1 MTGKPPNELLNSW
14 FQRSGWSKGELARL
28 VNKRARQLGAAHV
41 STDTSRVR
49 RWLDGEHPRDP
60 APRILVELFSE
71 RFGTVITHAELGLR
85 EPAAPPATSGVDLPW
100 AGRRSIELLGDF
112 ARSDLMLNRRGFLGT
127 SLSLSAGPSLIEP
140 MKRWLSPVPE
150 QHSPNGRLP
159 GRVTAEEMD
168 RLEETTRL
176 FRSWD
181 AQCGGGLR
189 RMAVVGQLHEVT
201 ELLRDNY
208 APALSERLFRTA
220 SELALLAGWMAYD
233 IGMQP
238 SAQRYFVL
246 ALHAA
251 REAGDTPLGAHVL
264 ATMARQMIHINRAQD
279 ALELVHLAQYGSH
292 GTTTPRVQS
301 LLAAMEARAYANLG
315 DSDNCR
321 RAVAAAEDLFPGD
334 YPADGANG
342 NVSNGNGSVGSHGSN
357 GSNGADRTRTGEP
370 SWIAFF
376 TEAELH
382 GENGHSFRD
391 LAYRYPQ
398 LTEQAAKNIDRAVE
412 LLSVDESYLR
422 SRALNVVGMATV
434 RLQQREPEAA
444 VAYLQTGAEL
454 VQRLRSKR
462 VEDRL
467 RTTAGNLFARYPDV
481 RSVREAHERTLA
493 VLPAAA

>member
-140 MKRWLSPVPE
+140 MKRWLSPVPD
-150 QHSPNGRLP
+150 QHPTNGRTP
-159 GRVTAEEMD
+159 GRITAEEMD
-168 RLEETTRL
+168 LLEETIRL
-176 FRSWD
+176 FRGWD

-201 ELLRDNY
+201 ELLRDSY
-208 APALSERLFRTA
+208 PQALAERLFRTA

-292 GTTTPRVQS
+292 GTATPRVQS
-301 LLAAMEARAYANLG
+301 MLAALEARAYANLG
-315 DSDNCR
+315 DADNCR
-321 RAVAAAEDLFPGD
+321 RAVAAAEDLFPGE
-334 YPADGANG
+334 PKTGE
-342 NVSNGNGSVGSHGSN
+342 
-357 GSNGADRTRTGEP
+357 GADP
-370 SWIAFF
+370 HWAAFF
-376 TEAELH
+376 TEAELN

-398 LTEQAAKNIDRAVE
+398 LTEQAAKSIDRAVD
-412 LLSVDESYLR
+412 LFSGDDFHMR
-422 SRALNVVGMATV
+422 SRALNVIGMATV

-444 VAYLQTGAEL
+444 VGFVYTGVEL
-454 VQRLRSKR
+454 VRRLRSKR

-467 RTTAGNLFARYPDV
+467 RTTVGNLYARYPDV
-481 RSVREAHERTLA
+481 RAVREAHDRAWA

>member
-1 MTGKPPNELLNSW
+1 MTGKPPNELLGSW

-28 VNKRARQLGAAHV
+28 VNRRARQLGAAHV

-100 AGRRSIELLGDF
+100 AGRRSVELLGDF

-127 SLSLSAGPSLIEP
+127 SLSLSAGPSLVEP
-140 MKRWLSPVPE
+140 MKRWLSPVPD
-150 QHSPNGRLP
+150 SPPAGRATGRL
-159 GRVTAEEMD
+159 TDEEMD
-168 RLEETTRL
+168 RLEETIRL
-176 FRSWD
+176 FRGWD

-189 RMAVVGQLHEVT
+189 RMAIVGQLHEVT
-201 ELLRDNY
+201 ELLRDTY
-208 APALSERLFRTA
+208 PPALSERLFRMA

-251 REAGDTPLGAHVL
+251 REAGDTPLGAHIL
-264 ATMARQMIHINRAQD
+264 ATMSRQMIHINRAQD
-279 ALELVHLAQYGSH
+279 ALELIHLAQYGSH

-301 LLAAMEARAYANLG
+301 MLAALEARAYANLG
-315 DSDNCR
+315 DADNCR
-321 RAVAAAEDLFPGD
+321 RAIAAAEDLFPGD
-334 YPADGANG
+334 GPESPRGRDP
-342 NVSNGNGSVGSHGSN
+342 
-357 GSNGADRTRTGEP
+357 E
-370 SWIAFF
+370 WISFF
-376 TEAELH
+376 GEAELYA
-382 GENGHSFRD
+382 ENGHSYRD
-391 LAYRYPQ
+391 LAYRFPA
-398 LTEQAAKNIDRAVE
+398 LTGQADKAIDRAVE
-412 LLSVDESYLR
+412 LFADDDSHVR

-434 RLQQREPEAA
+434 RLQQREPDAA
-444 VAYLQTGAEL
+444 VQYVHTASEL

-467 RTTAGNLFARYPDV
+467 RATAAGIVARYPDQ
-481 RSVREAHERTLA
+481 RSAREANERVVGL
-493 VLPAAA
+493 LPTPV

>member
-1 MTGKPPNELLNSW
+1 M
-14 FQRSGWSKGELARL
+14 ARL

-85 EPAAPPATSGVDLPW
+85 EPAAPPAPSGVDLPW
-100 AGRRSIELLGDF
+100 TGRRSIELLGDF

-150 QHSPNGRLP
+150 QHSVNGRP
-159 GRVTAEEMD
+159 AGRVTAEEMD

-208 APALSERLFRTA
+208 APSLAERLFRTA
-220 SELALLAGWMAYD
+220 AELALLAGWMAYD

-292 GTTTPRVQS
+292 GTTTARVQS

-321 RAVAAAEDLFPGD
+321 RAIAAAEDLFPGD
-334 YPADGANG
+334 E
-342 NVSNGNGSVGSHGSN
+342 V
-357 GSNGADRTRTGEP
+357 DRSRSGDPT
-370 SWIAFF
+370 WAAFF
-376 TEAELH
+376 TEAELS
-382 GENGHSFRD
+382 GENGHSYRD

-412 LLSVDESYLR
+412 LHTADEAYLR

-444 VAYLQTGAEL
+444 VAHLRSGAEL

-467 RTTAGNLFARYPDV
+467 RTTAGNLLARYPDV
-481 RSVREAHERTLA
+481 RSVREVHERTLA
-493 VLPAAA
+493 VLPAPA

>member
-1 MTGKPPNELLNSW
+1 M
-14 FQRSGWSKGELARL
+14 ARL

-100 AGRRSIELLGDF
+100 TGRRSIELLGDF

-150 QHSPNGRLP
+150 QHSVNGRP
-159 GRVTAEEMD
+159 AGRVTAEEMD

-208 APALSERLFRTA
+208 APSLAERLFRTA
-220 SELALLAGWMAYD
+220 AELALLAGWMAYD

-292 GTTTPRVQS
+292 GTTTARVQS

-321 RAVAAAEDLFPGD
+321 RAIAAAEDLFPGD
-334 YPADGANG
+334 E
-342 NVSNGNGSVGSHGSN
+342 V
-357 GSNGADRTRTGEP
+357 DRSRSGDPT
-370 SWIAFF
+370 WAAFF
-376 TEAELH
+376 TEAELS

-412 LLSVDESYLR
+412 LHSADEAYLR

-444 VAYLQTGAEL
+444 VAHLHSGTEL
-454 VQRLRSKR
+454 VRRLRSKR

-481 RSVREAHERTLA
+481 RSVREVHERTLA
-493 VLPAAA
+493 VLPAPA

>member
-150 QHSPNGRLP
+150 QHSPNGRP
-159 GRVTAEEMD
+159 AGRMSGEEMD

-220 SELALLAGWMAYD
+220 AELALLAGWMAYD

-321 RAVAAAEDLFPGD
+321 RAIAAAEDLFPGD
-334 YPADGANG
+334 E
-342 NVSNGNGSVGSHGSN
+342 
-357 GSNGADRTRTGEP
+357 ADRTGDPT
-370 SWIAFF
+370 WVAFF
-376 TEAELH
+376 TEAELS
-382 GENGHSFRD
+382 GENGHSYRD

-398 LTEQAAKNIDRAVE
+398 LTEQAAKNIDRAVA
-412 LLSVDESYLR
+412 LHSADDSYLR

-444 VAYLQTGAEL
+444 VAHLHTGSEL

-481 RSVREAHERTLA
+481 RSVREAHERAQA
-493 VLPAAA
+493 VLPAPV

>member
-14 FQRSGWSKGELARL
+14 FQRSGWAKGELARL

-150 QHSPNGRLP
+150 QHPANGRTP
-159 GRVTAEEMD
+159 GRITVEEMAL
-168 RLEETTRL
+168 LEETVRL
-176 FRSWD
+176 FRGWD

-201 ELLRDNY
+201 ELLRDSY
-208 APALSERLFRTA
+208 PQALAERLFRTA

-264 ATMARQMIHINRAQD
+264 ATMARQMIHVSRPQD

-292 GTTTPRVQS
+292 GTATPRVQS
-301 LLAAMEARAYANLG
+301 MLAALEGRAYANLG
-315 DSDNCR
+315 DADNCR

-334 YPADGANG
+334 VPAG
-342 NVSNGNGSVGSHGSN
+342 
-357 GSNGADRTRTGEP
+357 TKPGEGP
-370 SWIAFF
+370 DPDWAAFF

-382 GENGHSFRD
+382 AENGHSFRD

-398 LTEQAAKNIDRAVE
+398 LTEQAAKNIDRAVDLFSGDE
-412 LLSVDESYLR
+412 LHVR
-422 SRALNVVGMATV
+422 SRALNVIGMATV

-444 VAYLQTGAEL
+444 VGYVHSGVEL
-454 VQRLRSKR
+454 VKRLRSKR

-467 RTTAGNLFARYPDV
+467 RTTVGNLYARYPDV
-481 RSVREAHERTLA
+481 RMVREVHDRVGA

>member
-150 QHSPNGRLP
+150 QHSVNGRLP

-176 FRSWD
+176 FRGWD

-220 SELALLAGWMAYD
+220 AELALLAGWMAYD

-251 REAGDTPLGAHVL
+251 REAGDTPLGALVL
-264 ATMARQMIHINRAQD
+264 ATMSRQMIHINRPQD

-292 GTTTPRVQS
+292 GTTTARVQS

-334 YPADGANG
+334 FPAGQDRAER
-342 NVSNGNGSVGSHGSN
+342 
-357 GSNGADRTRTGEP
+357 GSNGAGGDRTRGGDP

-376 TEAELH
+376 TEAELY

-412 LLSVDESYLR
+412 LLSADDSYLR

-444 VAYLQTGAEL
+444 VAYLHGGAEL

-481 RSVREAHERTLA
+481 RSVREVHERTLA

>member
-127 SLSLSAGPSLIEP
+127 SLSLSAGPALIEP
-140 MKRWLSPVPE
+140 MKRWLSPVPDP
-150 QHSPNGRLP
+150 SPASGRQP
-159 GRVTAEEMD
+159 GRISAEEMD
-168 RLEETTRL
+168 QLEETTRL
-176 FRSWD
+176 FRGWD

-201 ELLRDNY
+201 ELLRDDY
-208 APALSERLFRTA
+208 VPILAERLFRTA

-238 SAQRYFVL
+238 SAQRYFVM

-264 ATMARQMIHINRAQD
+264 STMARQMIHINRAQD

-321 RAVAAAEDLFPGD
+321 RSIAAAEDLFPGD
-334 YPADGANG
+334 LNGPGPGEDPA
-342 NVSNGNGSVGSHGSN
+342 
-357 GSNGADRTRTGEP
+357 
-370 SWIAFF
+370 WIAFF
-376 TEAELH
+376 TEAELN
-382 GENGHSFRD
+382 GENGHSYRD
-391 LAYRYPQ
+391 LAYRYPH
-398 LTEQAAKNIDRAVE
+398 LTEQAAKSIDRAVT
-412 LLSVDESYLR
+412 LLSLDDSYLR
-422 SRALNVVGMATV
+422 SRALNVIGMATV

-444 VAYLQTGAEL
+444 VTYVNSGIEL

-467 RTTAGNLFARYPDV
+467 RTTVGNLFARYPDV
-481 RSVREAHERTLA
+481 KSVREAHEQAMA
-493 VLPAAA
+493 VLPPAT

>member
-1 MTGKPPNELLNSW
+1 
-14 FQRSGWSKGELARL
+14 
-28 VNKRARQLGAAHV
+28 
-41 STDTSRVR
+41 
-49 RWLDGEHPRDP
+49 
-60 APRILVELFSE
+60 
-71 RFGTVITHAELGLR
+71 
-85 EPAAPPATSGVDLPW
+85 
-100 AGRRSIELLGDF
+100 
-112 ARSDLMLNRRGFLGT
+112 MLNRRGFLGT

-150 QHSPNGRLP
+150 QHSVNGRLP
-159 GRVTAEEMD
+159 GRVSAEEMD

-220 SELALLAGWMAYD
+220 AELALLAGWMAYD

-292 GTTTPRVQS
+292 GTTTARMQS

-321 RAVAAAEDLFPGD
+321 RAVAAQRTCSRARRAAGR
-334 YPADGANG
+334 AR
-342 NVSNGNGSVGSHGSN
+342 
-357 GSNGADRTRTGEP
+357 RTRPGWPSSPRPSCTGRTATP
-370 SWIAFF
+370 SATWPTAILSWPSRPRR
-376 TEAELH
+376 TST
-382 GENGHSFRD
+382 GPWSCSRSTS
-391 LAYRYPQ
+391 P
-398 LTEQAAKNIDRAVE
+398 TCAAGR
-412 LLSVDESYLR
+412 
-422 SRALNVVGMATV
+422 
-434 RLQQREPEAA
+434 
-444 VAYLQTGAEL
+444 
-454 VQRLRSKR
+454 
-462 VEDRL
+462 
-467 RTTAGNLFARYPDV
+467 
-481 RSVREAHERTLA
+481 
-493 VLPAAA
+493 

>member
-150 QHSPNGRLP
+150 QHVVNGRPP
-159 GRVTAEEMD
+159 GRVTPEEMD

-181 AQCGGGLR
+181 NQCGGGLR

-201 ELLRDNY
+201 ELLRDSY
-208 APALSERLFRTA
+208 SPALSERLFRTA

-251 REAGDTPLGAHVL
+251 REAGDTPLGAHIL

-292 GTTTPRVQS
+292 GATTPRVQS
-301 LLAAMEARAYANLG
+301 MLAAMEARAYANLG
-315 DSDNCR
+315 DADNCR
-321 RAVAAAEDLFPGD
+321 RAVAAAEDLFP
-334 YPADGANG
+334 AEHA
-342 NVSNGNGSVGSHGSN
+342 
-357 GSNGADRTRTGEP
+357 RTGEP
-370 SWIAFF
+370 PDPDWISFF

-391 LAYRYPQ
+391 LAYRFPA
-398 LTEQAAKNIDRAVE
+398 LTEHAAKTIDRAVD
-412 LLSVDESYLR
+412 LFSGDERYLR

-444 VAYLQTGAEL
+444 VGYVHQAGDL
-454 VQRLRSKR
+454 VRRLRSKR

-467 RTTAGNLFARYPDV
+467 RTTISNIHARYPDV
-481 RSVREAHERTLA
+481 RSVREAHEQVNA
-493 VLPAAA
+493 ILPAAA

>member
-159 GRVTAEEMD
+159 GRISPQELD

-220 SELALLAGWMAYD
+220 AELALLAGWMAYD

-264 ATMARQMIHINRAQD
+264 ATMSRQMIHINRAQD

-334 YPADGANG
+334 EG
-342 NVSNGNGSVGSHGSN
+342 
-357 GSNGADRTRTGEP
+357 DRAAAGDP
-370 SWIAFF
+370 SWIGFF
-376 TEAELH
+376 TEAELY

-391 LAYRYPQ
+391 LSYRYPQ

-412 LLSVDESYLR
+412 LLSADDSYLR

-444 VAYLQTGAEL
+444 VAHLYGGAEL
-454 VQRLRSKR
+454 VRRLRSKR

-493 VLPAAA
+493 ALPAAA

>member
-100 AGRRSIELLGDF
+100 TGRRSIELLGDF

-150 QHSPNGRLP
+150 QHSVNGRP
-159 GRVTAEEMD
+159 AGRVTAEEMD

-208 APALSERLFRTA
+208 APSLAERLFRTA
-220 SELALLAGWMAYD
+220 AELALLAGWMAYD

-292 GTTTPRVQS
+292 GTTTARVQS

-321 RAVAAAEDLFPGD
+321 RAIAAAEDLFPGD
-334 YPADGANG
+334 E
-342 NVSNGNGSVGSHGSN
+342 V
-357 GSNGADRTRTGEP
+357 DRSRSGDPT
-370 SWIAFF
+370 WAAFF
-376 TEAELH
+376 TEAELS

-412 LLSVDESYLR
+412 LHSADEAYLR

-444 VAYLQTGAEL
+444 VAHLHSGTEL
-454 VQRLRSKR
+454 VRRLRSKR

-481 RSVREAHERTLA
+481 RSVREVHERTLA
-493 VLPAAA
+493 VLPAPA

>member
-334 YPADGANG
+334 FVGDGGGNSNG
-342 NVSNGNGSVGSHGSN
+342 GNGNGVSHAG
-357 GSNGADRTRTGEP
+357 DRARTGEP

-398 LTEQAAKNIDRAVE
+398 LTDQAAKNIDRAVE
-412 LLSVDESYLR
+412 LLSADESYLR

>member
-140 MKRWLSPVPE
+140 MKRWLSPVPD
-150 QHSPNGRLP
+150 QQAGNGRPP
-159 GRVTAEEMD
+159 GRISADEMD

-176 FRSWD
+176 FRGWD

-201 ELLRDNY
+201 ELLRDSHPQQM
-208 APALSERLFRTA
+208 AERLFRVA

-264 ATMARQMIHINRAQD
+264 ATMARQMIHVNRPQD

-301 LLAAMEARAYANLG
+301 MLSAVEGRAYANLG
-315 DSDNCR
+315 DADNCR
-321 RAVAAAEDLFPGD
+321 RAVATAEDLFPGD
-334 YPADGANG
+334 KPRE
-342 NVSNGNGSVGSHGSN
+342 
-357 GSNGADRTRTGEP
+357 GADPG
-370 SWIAFF
+370 WAGFF

-398 LTEQAAKNIDRAVE
+398 LTEQAAKTLDRAVD
-412 LLSVDESYLR
+412 LFATDDTYVR
-422 SRALNVVGMATV
+422 SRALNVIGMATV
-434 RLQQREPEAA
+434 RLQQREPDAA
-444 VAYLQTGAEL
+444 VAYAHTGIEL

-467 RTTAGNLFARYPDV
+467 RTTVGNLYARYPDV
-481 RSVREAHERTLA
+481 RAVRETRDRAA
-493 VLPAAA
+493 VVLPAAT

>member
-1 MTGKPPNELLNSW
+1 MTGKPPNELLGSW

-71 RFGTVITHAELGLR
+71 RFGTVIAHAELGLR

-150 QHSPNGRLP
+150 QHSPNGRPP
-159 GRVTAEEMD
+159 GRVSPEELD

-264 ATMARQMIHINRAQD
+264 ATMSRQMIHINRAQD

-334 YPADGANG
+334 YLDE
-342 NVSNGNGSVGSHGSN
+342 S
-357 GSNGADRTRTGEP
+357 DRTRTGDP
-370 SWIAFF
+370 TWMAFF
-376 TEAELH
+376 TEAELY

-398 LTEQAAKNIDRAVE
+398 LAEQAAKNIDRAVE
-412 LLSVDESYLR
+412 LLSSDESHLR
-422 SRALNVVGMATV
+422 SRALNVIGMATV

-444 VAYLQTGAEL
+444 VAHLHTGAEL

-467 RTTAGNLFARYPDV
+467 RTTAGNLYARYPDV
-481 RSVREAHERTLA
+481 RSVREAHDRTLA

>member
-1 MTGKPPNELLNSW
+1 
-14 FQRSGWSKGELARL
+14 
-28 VNKRARQLGAAHV
+28 
-41 STDTSRVR
+41 
-49 RWLDGEHPRDP
+49 
-60 APRILVELFSE
+60 
-71 RFGTVITHAELGLR
+71 
-85 EPAAPPATSGVDLPW
+85 
-100 AGRRSIELLGDF
+100 
-112 ARSDLMLNRRGFLGT
+112 
-127 SLSLSAGPSLIEP
+127 
-140 MKRWLSPVPE
+140 
-150 QHSPNGRLP
+150 
-159 GRVTAEEMD
+159 
-168 RLEETTRL
+168 
-176 FRSWD
+176 
-181 AQCGGGLR
+181 
-189 RMAVVGQLHEVT
+189 
-201 ELLRDNY
+201 
-208 APALSERLFRTA
+208 
-220 SELALLAGWMAYD
+220 MAYD

-315 DSDNCR
+315 DTDNCR

-334 YPADGANG
+334 YRGEG
-342 NVSNGNGSVGSHGSN
+342 
-357 GSNGADRTRTGEP
+357 DREGDRARTGEP

-376 TEAELH
+376 TEAELS

-412 LLSVDESYLR
+412 LLSADETYLR
-422 SRALNVVGMATV
+422 SRALNIVGMATV

-444 VAYLQTGAEL
+444 VAYLRTGAEL

-493 VLPAAA
+493 ALPAAA

>member
-1 MTGKPPNELLNSW
+1 MTGKPPNELLGSW

-100 AGRRSIELLGDF
+100 AGRRSVELLGDF

-150 QHSPNGRLP
+150 SPVTGRAT
-159 GRVTAEEMD
+159 GRVTDDEMT
-168 RLEETTRL
+168 RLEETARL

-201 ELLRDNY
+201 ELLRDTY
-208 APALSERLFRTA
+208 PPALSERLFRTA

-233 IGMQP
+233 VGMQP

-246 ALHAA
+246 ALHTA

-264 ATMARQMIHINRAQD
+264 ATMSRQMIHINRPQD
-279 ALELVHLAQYGSH
+279 ALELIHLAQYGSH
-292 GTTTPRVQS
+292 GATTPRAQS
-301 LLAAMEARAYANLG
+301 MLAAMEARAYANLG
-315 DSDNCR
+315 DADNCR

-334 YPADGANG
+334 EC
-342 NVSNGNGSVGSHGSN
+342 GS
-357 GSNGADRTRTGEP
+357 GEGRGPDP

-376 TEAELH
+376 TEAELN
-382 GENGHSFRD
+382 GENGHSYRD
-391 LAYRYPQ
+391 LAYRMPT
-398 LTEQAAKNIDRAVE
+398 LAEQADKTIDRAVE
-412 LLSVDESYLR
+412 LFSGDDAYLR

-444 VAYLQTGAEL
+444 VAFVHTAAEL
-454 VQRLRSKR
+454 VQRLRSRR

-467 RTTAGNLFARYPDV
+467 RTTVAGILARYPDV
-481 RSVREAHERTLA
+481 RSAREAQERIAAL
-493 VLPAAA
+493 LPAVA

>member
-1 MTGKPPNELLNSW
+1 
-14 FQRSGWSKGELARL
+14 
-28 VNKRARQLGAAHV
+28 V

-150 QHSPNGRLP
+150 QHPTNGRTA
-159 GRVTAEEMD
+159 GRVSAEEMD
-168 RLEETTRL
+168 LLEQTTRL
-176 FRSWD
+176 FRGWD

-201 ELLRDNY
+201 ELLRDSY
-208 APALSERLFRTA
+208 PQALAERLFRTA

-251 REAGDTPLGAHVL
+251 REAGDTPLGAYVL

-301 LLAAMEARAYANLG
+301 MLAALEARAYANLG
-315 DSDNCR
+315 DADNCR

-334 YPADGANG
+334 PTG
-342 NVSNGNGSVGSHGSN
+342 
-357 GSNGADRTRTGEP
+357 DRAEP
-370 SWIAFF
+370 TWAAFF

-398 LTEQAAKNIDRAVE
+398 LTQQAAKGIDRAVD
-412 LLSVDESYLR
+412 LFSADDAHLR

-444 VAYLQTGAEL
+444 VGYVRTGVEL
-454 VQRLRSKR
+454 VRRLRSKR

-467 RTTAGNLFARYPDV
+467 RTTVGNLYARYPDV
-481 RSVREAHERTLA
+481 RSVREVHDRAGA
-493 VLPAAA
+493 VLPAVA

>member
-100 AGRRSIELLGDF
+100 TGRRSIELLGDF

-150 QHSPNGRLP
+150 QHSVNGRP
-159 GRVTAEEMD
+159 AGRVTAEEMD

-208 APALSERLFRTA
+208 APSLAERLFRTA
-220 SELALLAGWMAYD
+220 AELALLAGWMAYD

-292 GTTTPRVQS
+292 GTTTARVQS

-321 RAVAAAEDLFPGD
+321 RAIAAAEDLFPGD
-334 YPADGANG
+334 E
-342 NVSNGNGSVGSHGSN
+342 V
-357 GSNGADRTRTGEP
+357 DRSRSGDPT
-370 SWIAFF
+370 WAAFF
-376 TEAELH
+376 TEAELS
-382 GENGHSFRD
+382 GENGHSYRD

-412 LLSVDESYLR
+412 LHTADEAYLR

-444 VAYLQTGAEL
+444 VAHLRSGAEL

-467 RTTAGNLFARYPDV
+467 RTTAGNLLARYPDV
-481 RSVREAHERTLA
+481 RSVREVHERTLA
-493 VLPAAA
+493 VLPAPA

>member
-140 MKRWLSPVPE
+140 MKRWLSPVPD
-150 QHSPNGRLP
+150 QHPGNGRPP
-159 GRVTAEEMD
+159 GRITAEEMD

-176 FRSWD
+176 FRGWD

-201 ELLRDNY
+201 ELLRDSH
-208 APALSERLFRTA
+208 PAQMAERLFRVG

-264 ATMARQMIHINRAQD
+264 ATMARQMIHVNRPQD

-301 LLAAMEARAYANLG
+301 MLAAMEGRAYANIG
-315 DSDNCR
+315 DADNCR
-321 RAVAAAEDLFPGD
+321 RAVATAEDLFPGD
-334 YPADGANG
+334 KPGE
-342 NVSNGNGSVGSHGSN
+342 
-357 GSNGADRTRTGEP
+357 GADPDWAG
-370 SWIAFF
+370 FF

-398 LTEQAAKNIDRAVE
+398 LTEQAAKNLDRAVD
-412 LLSVDESYLR
+412 LFTLDDTHVR
-422 SRALNVVGMATV
+422 SRALNVIGMATV
-434 RLQQREPEAA
+434 RLQQREPDAA
-444 VAYLQTGAEL
+444 VAYAHTGLDL

-467 RTTAGNLFARYPDV
+467 RITVGNLYTRYPDL
-481 RSVREAHERTLA
+481 RSVREARDRAGA

>member
-1 MTGKPPNELLNSW
+1 M
-14 FQRSGWSKGELARL
+14 ARL

-100 AGRRSIELLGDF
+100 TGRRSIELLGDF

-150 QHSPNGRLP
+150 QHSVNGRP
-159 GRVTAEEMD
+159 AGRVTAEEMD

-208 APALSERLFRTA
+208 APSLAERLFRTA
-220 SELALLAGWMAYD
+220 AELALLAGWMAYD

-292 GTTTPRVQS
+292 GTTTARVQS

-321 RAVAAAEDLFPGD
+321 RAIAAAEDLFPGD
-334 YPADGANG
+334 E
-342 NVSNGNGSVGSHGSN
+342 V
-357 GSNGADRTRTGEP
+357 DRSRSGDPT
-370 SWIAFF
+370 WAAFF
-376 TEAELH
+376 TEAELS
-382 GENGHSFRD
+382 GENGHSYRD

-412 LLSVDESYLR
+412 LHTADEAYLR

-444 VAYLQTGAEL
+444 VAHLRSGAEL

-467 RTTAGNLFARYPDV
+467 RTTAGNLLARYPDV
-481 RSVREAHERTLA
+481 RSVREVHERTLA
-493 VLPAAA
+493 VLPAPA

>member
-159 GRVTAEEMD
+159 GRVSAEEMD

-220 SELALLAGWMAYD
+220 AELALLAGWMAYD

-334 YPADGANG
+334 EG
-342 NVSNGNGSVGSHGSN
+342 
-357 GSNGADRTRTGEP
+357 
-370 SWIAFF
+370 
-376 TEAELH
+376 
-382 GENGHSFRD
+382 
-391 LAYRYPQ
+391 
-398 LTEQAAKNIDRAVE
+398 DRATAPGTRPG
-412 LLSVDESYLR
+412 SR
-422 SRALNVVGMATV
+422 SSPRPSSTGRTATPSATWPTAI
-434 RLQQREPEAA
+434 RSSPSRPRRTS
-444 VAYLQTGAEL
+444 TGPWSCC
-454 VQRLRSKR
+454 RP
-462 VEDRL
+462 
-467 RTTAGNLFARYPDV
+467 TTP
-481 RSVREAHERTLA
+481 TC
-493 VLPAAA
+493 AAAR

>member
-1 MTGKPPNELLNSW
+1 
-14 FQRSGWSKGELARL
+14 
-28 VNKRARQLGAAHV
+28 
-41 STDTSRVR
+41 
-49 RWLDGEHPRDP
+49 
-60 APRILVELFSE
+60 
-71 RFGTVITHAELGLR
+71 
-85 EPAAPPATSGVDLPW
+85 
-100 AGRRSIELLGDF
+100 
-112 ARSDLMLNRRGFLGT
+112 
-127 SLSLSAGPSLIEP
+127 

-150 QHSPNGRLP
+150 QPVNGRP
-159 GRVTAEEMD
+159 AGRVTAEEMD

-201 ELLRDNY
+201 ELLRDSF
-208 APALSERLFRTA
+208 PPSLSERLFRTA

-233 IGMQP
+233 VGMQP

-292 GTTTPRVQS
+292 GTTTARVQS
-301 LLAAMEARAYANLG
+301 MLAAMEARAYANLG

-321 RAVAAAEDLFPGD
+321 RAIAAAEDLFPGD
-334 YPADGANG
+334 TGHAGRNG
-342 NVSNGNGSVGSHGSN
+342 
-357 GSNGADRTRTGEP
+357 DP
-370 SWIAFF
+370 SWVSFF
-376 TEAELH
+376 TEAELN

-398 LTEQAAKNIDRAVE
+398 LTEPAAKSIDRAVD
-412 LLSVDESYLR
+412 LLSADDEHLR

-444 VAYLQTGAEL
+444 VGYLHTGVEL

-481 RSVREAHERTLA
+481 RSVREVHERAAA

>member
-1 MTGKPPNELLNSW
+1 MTGKPPNELLGSW

-100 AGRRSIELLGDF
+100 SGRRSVELLGDF

-140 MKRWLSPVPE
+140 MKRWLSPIPE
-150 QHSPNGRLP
+150 QHGPSGLRPTGRL
-159 GRVTAEEMD
+159 TDYEMD

-201 ELLRDNY
+201 ELLRDTY
-208 APALSERLFRTA
+208 PPTIAERLFRTA

-233 IGMQP
+233 VGMQP

-251 REAGDTPLGAHVL
+251 REAGDTPLGAHIL
-264 ATMARQMIHINRAQD
+264 ATMSRQMIHINRAQD

-292 GTTTPRVQS
+292 GTTTPRVQ
-301 LLAAMEARAYANLG
+301 AMLYALEARAYANLG
-315 DSDNCR
+315 DAENCR
-321 RAVAAAEDLFPGD
+321 RAISHAEDLFPGD
-334 YPADGANG
+334 A
-342 NVSNGNGSVGSHGSN
+342 
-357 GSNGADRTRTGEP
+357 P
-370 SWIAFF
+370 SPGDPTWIAFF
-376 TEAELH
+376 DEAELH
-382 GENGHSFRD
+382 GENGHSYRD
-391 LAYRYPQ
+391 LAYRFPA
-398 LTEQAAKNIDRAVE
+398 LTEQADTAIDRAVA
-412 LLSVDESYLR
+412 LFSKDEDHIR

-444 VAYLQTGAEL
+444 VSFVHAASEL

-467 RTTAGNLFARYPDV
+467 RTTVANILARYPDLRV
-481 RSVREAHERTLA
+481 VREAHERVTTL
-493 VLPAAA
+493 LPAPA

>member
-1 MTGKPPNELLNSW
+1 MTGKPPNELLGSW

-100 AGRRSIELLGDF
+100 SGRRSVELLGDF

-140 MKRWLSPVPE
+140 MKRWLSPIPE
-150 QHSPNGRLP
+150 QHQHPGPRPTGRL
-159 GRVTAEEMD
+159 TEYEMD
-168 RLEETTRL
+168 RLEEATRL
-176 FRSWD
+176 FRLWD

-189 RMAVVGQLHEVT
+189 RMAVVGLLHEVT
-201 ELLRDNY
+201 ELLRDTY
-208 APALSERLFRTA
+208 PPGLSERLFRTA

-233 IGMQP
+233 VGMQP

-251 REAGDTPLGAHVL
+251 REAGDTPLGAHIL
-264 ATMARQMIHINRAQD
+264 ATMSRQMIHINRAQD
-279 ALELVHLAQYGSH
+279 ALELIHLAQYGSH

-301 LLAAMEARAYANLG
+301 MLAALEGRAYANLG
-315 DSDNCR
+315 DAENCR
-321 RAVAAAEDLFPGD
+321 RAIANAEDLFPGD
-334 YPADGANG
+334 
-342 NVSNGNGSVGSHGSN
+342 
-357 GSNGADRTRTGEP
+357 GADENDPR
-370 SWIAFF
+370 WIAFF
-376 TEAELH
+376 DEAELH
-382 GENGHSFRD
+382 GENGHSYRD
-391 LAYRYPQ
+391 LAYRFPN
-398 LTEQAAKNIDRAVE
+398 LTEQADKSIDRAVT
-412 LLSVDESYLR
+412 LFGADDDHVR

-444 VAYLQTGAEL
+444 VSFAHLAAEL
-454 VQRLRSKR
+454 AQRLRSKR

-467 RTTAGNLFARYPDV
+467 RTTVANLLSRYPDV
-481 RSVREAHERTLA
+481 RSVREAHDRITA
-493 VLPAAA
+493 ALPVPA

>member
-100 AGRRSIELLGDF
+100 AGRRSMELLGDF

-150 QHSPNGRLP
+150 QHSPNGRP
-159 GRVTAEEMD
+159 AGRVSLEELD

-189 RMAVVGQLHEVT
+189 RMAVVGQLHEIT

-264 ATMARQMIHINRAQD
+264 ATMARQMIHVNRAQD

-321 RAVAAAEDLFPGD
+321 RSVAAAEDLFPGD
-334 YPADGANG
+334 YRDEG
-342 NVSNGNGSVGSHGSN
+342 
-357 GSNGADRTRTGEP
+357 DRARSGDPT
-370 SWIAFF
+370 WIGFF
-376 TEAELH
+376 TEAELS

-412 LLSVDESYLR
+412 LLSADESYLR

-444 VAYLQTGAEL
+444 VAYLRGGAEL

-493 VLPAAA
+493 VLPVAA